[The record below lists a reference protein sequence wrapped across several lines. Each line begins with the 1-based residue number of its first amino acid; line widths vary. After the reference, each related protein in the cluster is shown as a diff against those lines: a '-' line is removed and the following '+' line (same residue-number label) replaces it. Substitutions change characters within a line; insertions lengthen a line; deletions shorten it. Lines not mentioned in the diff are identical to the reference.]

1 MQQDDTGSQRR
12 RNRMED
18 KILEVKNLK
27 KYFDMGKGSLLQAVN
42 DVSFYV
48 KRGETFGLVGESG
61 CGKSTIG
68 RTILGLYDKTDGDV
82 IFNNENVHGLNEK
95 ERFKFYRKMQ
105 MIFQDPYASLNP
117 RSTVRE
123 VISEPMEVHQLY
135 KNKKEMLERVYQLLE
150 EVGLNRDHA
159 NRYPHEFSGG
169 QRQRIGIARALAL
182 DPDFIIA
189 DEPISALDVSVQA
202 QVVNLMKQLQEDK
215 GLTFLFIA
223 HDLSMVKQF
232 SNRIGV
238 MYLGNLVELT
248 ESSYLYDK
256 PLHPYTQA
264 LLSAIPIPDP
274 DIEEKRKR
282 IILEG
287 ELPSPVNPPSGCVFR
302 TRCPMAMEVCAQ
314 IRPVWQEVEQDHFVA
329 CHLYDKSIKN
339 KEQIK
344 KQPETV

>member
-1 MQQDDTGSQRR
+1 MQ
-12 RNRMED
+12 E
-18 KILEVKNLK
+18 KILQVNELK
-27 KYFDMGKGSLLQAVN
+27 KHFIMGKGQILQAVN
-42 DVSFYV
+42 DVTFHV
-48 KRGETFGLVGESG
+48 NKGETFGLVGESG

-68 RTILGLYDKTDGDV
+68 RTILGLYDKTGGNVLYDGKD
-82 IFNNENVHGLNEK
+82 IHALNEK
-95 ERFKFYRKMQ
+95 EKFNYYRRVQ

-117 RSTVRE
+117 RSTVKE
-123 VISEPMEVHQLY
+123 VISEPMEVHGLY
-135 KNKKEMLERVYQLLE
+135 KTKKEQLDRVYQLLE

-202 QVVNLMKQLQEDK
+202 QVVNLLKELQMDK

-223 HDLSMVKQF
+223 HDLSMVKQI
-232 SNRIGV
+232 SDRIGV

-248 ESSYLYDK
+248 TSGQLYDN

-274 DIEEKRKR
+274 DIEESRER

-287 ELPSPVNPPSGCVFR
+287 DLPSPINPPSGCVFR
-302 TRCPMAMEVCAQ
+302 TRCPFAMEVCS
-314 IRPVWQEVEQDHFVA
+314 IKKPVWQEVERDHYAA
-329 CHLYDKSIKN
+329 CHLYDDTIED
-339 KEQIK
+339 KEKAK
-344 KQPETV
+344 KQHNPEMLV